1 MVNSRIE
8 EKVLGS
14 KTATF
19 SHKREPTYKE
29 NQALILEIYQRKL
42 QKALKRERQPLSFS
56 CNQTSQLLITPC
68 KFEQVQVGKSKYFCS
83 RCRRGSHNAT
93 ELLRSSCNSKETK

>member
-42 QKALKRERQPLSFS
+42 QKALKRERQPLSLVVIKPPSFS
-56 CNQTSQLLITPC
+56 LLH
-68 KFEQVQVGKSKYFCS
+68 VNLS
-83 RCRRGSHNAT
+83 RY
-93 ELLRSSCNSKETK
+93 K